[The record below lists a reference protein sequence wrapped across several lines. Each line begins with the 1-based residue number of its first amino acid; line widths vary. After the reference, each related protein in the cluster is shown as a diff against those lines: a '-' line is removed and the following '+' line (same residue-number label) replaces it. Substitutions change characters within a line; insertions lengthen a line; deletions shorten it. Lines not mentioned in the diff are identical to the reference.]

1 MPKYPRILA
10 GAAVLLALVGLF
22 LAPARGR
29 DDPDEKEEKEKM
41 MKTAA
46 AKESL
51 LKLIGGIEGG
61 AKEDEI
67 VKQAIAIGKMHEIGP
82 VMNQMKPREKG
93 GLGVG
98 DKPES
103 IQPDAI
109 ELKLIALGNPKKL
122 IPKAE
127 LTAQQPDLIKMA
139 EVALAIAHVAPSYAD
154 GEGRK
159 PAEAKEWN
167 KYCEDMRKGSQTLLD
182 AIKSGDPKKVQD
194 ASNRLNGSCNSCHTT
209 FRDK

>member
-1 MPKYPRILA
+1 MLKHARLLA
-10 GAAVLLALVGLF
+10 GAAVLLALGGLV

-29 DDPDEKEEKEKM
+29 DDDKEEKEKM

-46 AKESL
+46 AKEEL
-51 LKLIGGIEGG
+51 LKLVGAIDAG
-61 AKEDEI
+61 AKDDEI
-67 VKQAIAIGKMHEIGP
+67 GKQAGAIGKMHEIGP

-93 GLGVG
+93 GLGIG
-98 DKPES
+98 DKPDA
-103 IQPDAI
+103 ILPDAI

-122 IPKAE
+122 ISKAD
-127 LTAQQPDLIKMA
+127 LTAQQADLVKMA
-139 EVALAIAHVAPSYAD
+139 EVSLAISHVAPIYAE

-159 PAEAKEWN
+159 GAEVKEWN
-167 KYCEDMRKGSQTLLD
+167 KYCEDMQKGSRTLID